1 MKSYLMLSV
10 LLTNVL
16 LSTAGIAGDEPG
28 SGGPGKGKFAQRQQG
43 QGRPPIM
50 DAMAHR
56 MPLMLALDA
65 DQDGSISAT
74 ELTDASKALAK
85 LDKDGDG
92 TLSPEELRPDFSD
105 MAGEGRPRDG
115 KPGSGGPPSGEMM
128 AQMFEKRDADKDGKL
143 SGDEI
148 PERMRQNLTRVDENS
163 DGAIDKSELQKAM
176 AKMGDRAGKLRGAKK
191 NGQDGAGVKPK
202 RPPTE

>member
-1 MKSYLMLSV
+1 
-10 LLTNVL
+10 
-16 LSTAGIAGDEPG
+16 
-28 SGGPGKGKFAQRQQG
+28 
-43 QGRPPIM
+43 
-50 DAMAHR
+50 
-56 MPLMLALDA
+56 
-65 DQDGSISAT
+65 
-74 ELTDASKALAK
+74 
-85 LDKDGDG
+85 
-92 TLSPEELRPDFSD
+92 
-105 MAGEGRPRDG
+105 
-115 KPGSGGPPSGEMM
+115 M